1 MNAWEEEILISL
13 AWHVR
18 VLSVE
23 QLARTWWS
31 GLATGKRLASNFV
44 KARSETGWLQVRE
57 VLSRK
62 PTSLAEPL
70 ETWHLKAPVPDF
82 AELSRLLHRRA
93 RTPARK
99 FRVVMASRKC
109 RELFGVVGAAHC
121 PKLTQLTHE
130 LFVAE
135 VFLRYLQNG
144 LNVYSGEWVS
154 EDHFPSPW
162 PIRVRPDRLIRDPE
176 GNIIRAIE
184 YGGAYGVR
192 RLSSL
197 YGALKGISLPCEGW
211 WKPGEKE
218 RIT

>member
-31 GLATGKRLASNFV
+31 GLATGTRLANNFV
-44 KARSETGWLQVRE
+44 KARSATDWLHVRH

-62 PTSLAEPL
+62 PTPLAEPL
-70 ETWHLKAPVPDF
+70 QTWHPDAPVPDF

-99 FRVVMASRKC
+99 FRVVTASRKC
-109 RELFGVVGAAHC
+109 RELFGMVGAAHR
-121 PKLTQLTHE
+121 PKLTQLSHE
-130 LFVAE
+130 LFVSE
-135 VFLRYLQNG
+135 VFIRYLQNG
-144 LNVYSGEWVS
+144 FNVFSGEWVS
-154 EDHFPSPW
+154 EDRFPSSW
-162 PIRVRPDRLIRDPE
+162 PIRVRPDGLIKDAE
-176 GNIIRAIE
+176 GNIVRAIE

-192 RLSSL
+192 RLRGL
-197 YGALKGISLPCEGW
+197 YGALKGISLPCEVW
-211 WKPGEKE
+211 
-218 RIT
+218 